1 MLEHHADALAHLIEL
16 HALVRQVDAIDDD
29 VPRRGLLEL
38 VQAAQQRGL
47 PRAGRADDRD
57 DLAILHGQID
67 ALEHLVV
74 TERLVQVLHQDLAHA
89 LNVLSRRFASSVS
102 SVITTK

>member
-1 MLEHHADALAHLIEL
+1 MLEHHADALPHLVQL
-16 HALVRQVDAIDDD
+16 HALVGEVHAVDDD

-38 VQAAQQRGL
+38 VQAAQQRRL
-47 PRAGRADDRD
+47 ARAGGADHGD
-57 DLAILHGQID
+57 DLTVLDREVD

-74 TERLVQVLHQDLAHA
+74 AERLVQVPDLDLAHA
-89 LNVLSRRFASSVS
+89 LAFLSRRFASSVS